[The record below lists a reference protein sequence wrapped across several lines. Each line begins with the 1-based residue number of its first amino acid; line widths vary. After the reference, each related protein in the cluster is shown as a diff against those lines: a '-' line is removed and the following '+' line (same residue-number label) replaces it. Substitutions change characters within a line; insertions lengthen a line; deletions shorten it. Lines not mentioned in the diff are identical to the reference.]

1 MQTEHK
7 DSQSRWRSICF
18 VFWIL
23 ARCSR
28 REVRNNIQAHSQS
41 IQAMA
46 KLASSTTTTQTIA
59 WQRPHQ
65 QRTLASSEWL
75 SLKEAAKVRKN
86 GSNKADVPRD
96 VLLELELSRPLL
108 ALRKSVAEEAAA
120 KGVVWALKAE
130 RSPSYL

>member
-1 MQTEHK
+1 MTTV
-7 DSQSRWRSICF
+7 QSEGNTTLDALSIDT
-18 VFWIL
+18 
-23 ARCSR
+23 
-28 REVRNNIQAHSQS
+28 
-41 IQAMA
+41 AMA

-108 ALRKSVAEEAAA
+108 ALRKLVAEEAAA

>member
-1 MQTEHK
+1 MAKHLFCVLDFGEVFATRGPKQY
-7 DSQSRWRSICF
+7 SGALSIDT
-18 VFWIL
+18 
-23 ARCSR
+23 
-28 REVRNNIQAHSQS
+28 
-41 IQAMA
+41 AMA

-108 ALRKSVAEEAAA
+108 ALRKLVAEEAAA

>member
-1 MQTEHK
+1 
-7 DSQSRWRSICF
+7 
-18 VFWIL
+18 
-23 ARCSR
+23 
-28 REVRNNIQAHSQS
+28 
-41 IQAMA
+41 MA
-46 KLASSTTTTQTIA
+46 KLASSTTTTQTMA
-59 WQRPHQ
+59 WQRPRQ
-65 QRTLASSEWL
+65 QAPLDHSEWV

-86 GSNKADVPRD
+86 GSNKAD